1 MIVLTPIQL
10 DCQNI
15 RKERQTYNNRI
26 VFDSIKNKDEKRL
39 KKVCNTNELQRVL
52 EESEIT
58 LEKLLEEAS
67 KNDLMNKILSG
78 RISKNATRQ
87 GSLDEH
93 IQINTCSEI
102 AQKLDVKIKILP
114 NDKIRP
120 TKEGKIITKK
130 EMKKKEITKDMCL
143 KSFDAKIDGKMKGYL
158 FAKIVYGSGGHQDNV
173 FEEADQ
179 LCEWVVSNDRKEVYV
194 VLIDTDQKDK
204 FENLVNK
211 YKDKKNILVV
221 NHYQFQNYLITK
233 FN

>member
-1 MIVLTPIQL
+1 MTVLNPIQL

-15 RKERQTYNNRI
+15 RKERQTYNNRL
-26 VFDSIKNKDEKRL
+26 VFDAIKNKDEKRL
-39 KKVCNTNELQRVL
+39 KKVCNNNELGRVL
-52 EESEIT
+52 EESDIT

-102 AQKLDVKIKILP
+102 AQQLNVKIKILP

-130 EMKKKEITKDMCL
+130 EMKKKEI
-143 KSFDAKIDGKMKGYL
+143 S
-158 FAKIVYGSGGHQDNV
+158 IV
-173 FEEADQ
+173 
-179 LCEWVVSNDRKEVYV
+179 
-194 VLIDTDQKDK
+194 
-204 FENLVNK
+204 
-211 YKDKKNILVV
+211 
-221 NHYQFQNYLITK
+221 
-233 FN
+233 